1 MSELTDV
8 SRRLVG
14 RPSFACHFGLK
25 FALVSV
31 EAIVNDWEHVLIR
44 ELAMRIEPHN
54 KQDRLGALLL
64 RRRNDECLVAL
75 SLLEDVAALP
85 DDELHRQEI
94 HNILKLRKE
103 NAKLRALAVK
113 LSNLLGDLPAGEWE
127 DAVAHA
133 YGPPMR

>member
-1 MSELTDV
+1 MGV
-8 SRRLVG
+8 SRLLAILDSNS
-14 RPSFACHFGLK
+14 PSSQSK
-25 FALVSV
+25 
-31 EAIVNDWEHVLIR
+31 AIVNDWGHVLIR
-44 ELAMRIEPHN
+44 GLAMDN

-64 RRRNDECLVAL
+64 RRRNDESLVAL
-75 SLLEDVAALP
+75 LPLLEEVAALP

-103 NAKLRALAVK
+103 NAKLLELAVK

-133 YGPPMR
+133 YGPTMS

>member
-1 MSELTDV
+1 M
-8 SRRLVG
+8 G
-14 RPSFACHFGLK
+14 
-25 FALVSV
+25 
-31 EAIVNDWEHVLIR
+31 
-44 ELAMRIEPHN
+44 IEPHN

-75 SLLEDVAALP
+75 SLLEEVAALP